1 MGWRSAPRWIGWGDG
16 GEGPPHRAAARP
28 HPRGALRSAHKST
41 NGLNPRCFVSGLPT
55 VRPVPGFGVRPH
67 PGLTKAGARCAGCRT
82 EVRWTSQKESEA
94 RERPVRN
101 GEATSL
107 LDSPRS
113 GRTPSLARGAGERQ
127 TPVRQRAR
135 AYLEAPEALSTSLSV
150 TCVPNGAAPRGCRA
164 RGSAV
169 RGPLRGRREAM
180 VGNHCVA
187 VG

>member
-1 MGWRSAPRWIGWGDG
+1 MPIRAPVVDPQSPPPEAAPFGTQVDERSESKVFREKSADPILRTGVWRSPAPRAN
-16 GEGPPHRAAARP
+16 E
-28 HPRGALRSAHKST
+28 
-41 NGLNPRCFVSGLPT
+41 
-55 VRPVPGFGVRPH
+55 GVRPLR
-67 PGLTKAGARCAGCRT
+67 GLSDRSPIDLPEGIRGPRAAG
-82 EVRWTSQKESEA
+82 SE
-94 RERPVRN
+94 

-135 AYLEAPEALSTSLSV
+135 AYLETPEALSTSLSV